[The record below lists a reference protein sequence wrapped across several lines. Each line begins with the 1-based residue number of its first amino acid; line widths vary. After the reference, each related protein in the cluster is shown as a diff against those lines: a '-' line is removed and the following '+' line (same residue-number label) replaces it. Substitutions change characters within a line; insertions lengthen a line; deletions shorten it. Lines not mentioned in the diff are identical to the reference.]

1 MQELFTFTP
10 FASSGDGFN
19 LSATEKDGQAW
30 FIAADVC
37 RNLEIKNYRDA
48 VAKLD
53 DDEKGVGIADTL
65 GGRQQLTIINESG
78 LYSLAFTSR
87 KEAAKRFRKWVTNV
101 VLPNLRKHGGY
112 INGQEAL
119 RPEAQAELLPAVHAL
134 AQTARERL
142 EEEREAR
149 HNALRLPTFGSSKGA
164 KKAAKIA
171 AEQAAYLAEC
181 ERIGLERLKL

>member
-53 DDEKGVGIADTL
+53 DDEKGVGIADTPTHSKERSPPHA
-65 GGRQQLTIINESG
+65 G
-78 LYSLAFTSR
+78 AFY
-87 KEAAKRFRKWVTNV
+87 
-101 VLPNLRKHGGY
+101 LH
-112 INGQEAL
+112 
-119 RPEAQAELLPAVHAL
+119 
-134 AQTARERL
+134 
-142 EEEREAR
+142 
-149 HNALRLPTFGSSKGA
+149 ALRL
-164 KKAAKIA
+164 
-171 AEQAAYLAEC
+171 
-181 ERIGLERLKL
+181 R